1 MIFKRPTA
9 PARKLGLC
17 SYNKIELLM
26 ASVDSV
32 MLLLILSFTLVPSVF
47 FPAENLKAMLS
58 SKARSPSSHSQNSDT
73 DSVFPVSPAVPVEP
87 SDSLE
92 VSPEDPR
99 GSEGSWPETFVFQS
113 TTDFQK
119 DNRGDVDLK
128 VRNLLFKMCAVTSPY
143 KQRR

>member
-1 MIFKRPTA
+1 
-9 PARKLGLC
+9 
-17 SYNKIELLM
+17 
-26 ASVDSV
+26 
-32 MLLLILSFTLVPSVF
+32 
-47 FPAENLKAMLS
+47 MLS
-58 SKARSPSSHSQNSDT
+58 SKVRSPSSHSQNSDT
-73 DSVFPVSPAVPVEP
+73 DSVCPVSPAVPVEP

-99 GSEGSWPETFVFQS
+99 GTEGSWPETFVFQS

-119 DNRGDVDLK
+119 DNQGDADLK

>member
-1 MIFKRPTA
+1 
-9 PARKLGLC
+9 
-17 SYNKIELLM
+17 
-26 ASVDSV
+26 
-32 MLLLILSFTLVPSVF
+32 
-47 FPAENLKAMLS
+47 MLS

-73 DSVFPVSPAVPVEP
+73 DCVFPVSPAVPVEP

-92 VSPEDPR
+92 ASLEDPR

-128 VRNLLFKMCAVTSPY
+128 VRNLLFKMDLACRKCDFTI
-143 KQRR
+143 